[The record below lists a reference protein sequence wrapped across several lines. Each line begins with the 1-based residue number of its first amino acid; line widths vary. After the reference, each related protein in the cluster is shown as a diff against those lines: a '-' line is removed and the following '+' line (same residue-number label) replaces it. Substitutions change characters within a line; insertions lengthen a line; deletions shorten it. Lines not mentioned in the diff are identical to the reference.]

1 MAAVVSVA
9 ITVVVRPLL
18 KKAAQEV
25 TNAAAK
31 MYETAKNAVMTA
43 IEKVRSQSKE
53 ATRDTTEEKVA
64 PLERPKFCY
73 WEAMR
78 VKVKGGD
85 RGSRRKR
92 TNIYG
97 SKGTR
102 FDGT

>member
-43 IEKVRSQSKE
+43 IEKVQSQSKE
-53 ATRDTTEEKVA
+53 ATRNTTEEKVA
-64 PLERPKFCY
+64 PIERPKFCY

-78 VKVKGGD
+78 VKVKGG

>member
-1 MAAVVSVA
+1 
-9 ITVVVRPLL
+9 
-18 KKAAQEV
+18 
-25 TNAAAK
+25 
-31 MYETAKNAVMTA
+31 MTA

-53 ATRDTTEEKVA
+53 ATRNTTEKKVA
-64 PLERPKFCY
+64 PIGRPKFCY

-78 VKVKGGD
+78 VKVKGG